1 MAREEAGVGDGS
13 AAGAGGGDGVVARLE
28 GVRRLHRRGGSEVR
42 ALDGVDLEVR
52 RGEWLAVTGPSGSG
66 KSTLLHVLGLLDRP
80 TEGRYLLEGRDTA
93 ALDDAAASRL
103 RGRSIGF
110 VFQDF
115 HLLPEET
122 ALRNVMLPLLYAGAR
137 GARERAMEA
146 LRSVGLEGRVEHR
159 PGELSGGEQQ
169 RVAIAR
175 ALVKEPVLVLADEP
189 TGNLDS
195 ATGARVL
202 DLLAALHARGITL
215 VVVTHEPEVAAR
227 AGRRVEVR
235 DGRIASATGGGGA
248 ARR

>member
-1 MAREEAGVGDGS
+1 VAPEARPD
-13 AAGAGGGDGVVARLE
+13 DGVLARLE
-28 GVRRLHRRGGSEVR
+28 AIRKVHRRGRTEVR

-80 TEGRYLLEGRDTA
+80 TGGRYLLEGRDVS

-122 ALRNVMLPLLYAGAR
+122 ALRNVMLPLLYAGAAR
-137 GARERAMEA
+137 ARERAREA
-146 LRSVGLEGRVEHR
+146 LEAVGLSDRLDHR
-159 PGELSGGEQQ
+159 PAELSGGEQQ

-175 ALVKEPVLVLADEP
+175 ALVKEPLLVLADEP
-189 TGNLDS
+189 TGNLDT
-195 ATGARVL
+195 ATGERVL
-202 DLLAALHARGITL
+202 DLLSVLHGRGITL
-215 VVVTHEPEVAAR
+215 VVVTHEPAVAERAR
-227 AGRRVEVR
+227 RRIEVR
-235 DGRIASATGGGGA
+235 DGRVVGTFLTS
-248 ARR
+248 

>member
-1 MAREEAGVGDGS
+1 VAPEAPTADGPL
-13 AAGAGGGDGVVARLE
+13 VRLE
-28 GVRRLHRRGGSEVR
+28 GVRRVYRRGAAEVR
-42 ALDGVDLEVR
+42 ALDGVDLEIR

-80 TEGRYLLEGRDTA
+80 TEGRYLLDGRDTT

-122 ALRNVMLPLLYAGAR
+122 ALRNVMLPLLYAGVAGAGDRAR
-137 GARERAMEA
+137 AALEAVDLAHRAD
-146 LRSVGLEGRVEHR
+146 HR
-159 PGELSGGEQQ
+159 PGEMSGGEQQ

-175 ALVKEPVLVLADEP
+175 ALVKEPLLVLADEP

-195 ATGARVL
+195 ATGERIL
-202 DLLAALHARGITL
+202 DLLRTLHGRGITL
-215 VVVTHEPEVAAR
+215 AVVTHEPAVAAR
-227 AGRRVEVR
+227 AGRRIEVR
-235 DGRIASATGGGGA
+235 DGKITA
-248 ARR
+248 